1 MHCHC
6 LSFLLNPEVMPFFH
20 IKTTSYAKSVSV
32 VKMSSNNMI
41 MSQTYKV
48 LNVWITLP
56 FFDDSSKVA
65 TDAFHIVAGQLLQI
79 LSQIVS
85 HWLTSNLSQ
94 LKLICLIPVLIDSV
108 WFLGLHLLYV
118 IVNNMCIL
126 SYFSA
131 LGTTPMTNNISKE
144 GNTHADFRLCKPISP
159 PLPVQPELW
168 NLALHLTQII

>member
-1 MHCHC
+1 
-6 LSFLLNPEVMPFFH
+6 
-20 IKTTSYAKSVSV
+20 
-32 VKMSSNNMI
+32 MI

-48 LNVWITLP
+48 LNVCITLP

-108 WFLGLHLLYV
+108 
-118 IVNNMCIL
+118 
-126 SYFSA
+126 
-131 LGTTPMTNNISKE
+131 
-144 GNTHADFRLCKPISP
+144 
-159 PLPVQPELW
+159 
-168 NLALHLTQII
+168 